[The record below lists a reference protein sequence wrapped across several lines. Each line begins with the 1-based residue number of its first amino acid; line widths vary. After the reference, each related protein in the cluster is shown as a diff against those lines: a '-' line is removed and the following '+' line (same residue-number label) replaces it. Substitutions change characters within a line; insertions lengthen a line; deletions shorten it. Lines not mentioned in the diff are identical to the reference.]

1 MYIMKKTLL
10 LSLITLSGVIAAC
23 APSSPSGNGEGEL
36 YELLHVHP
44 TAEAAETMATNF
56 NIELIDYTRYGIATY
71 TTRSEE
77 QYESLLRTLGFAPN
91 NQHEIDPDYE
101 ATEIITND
109 HYFADQYALTYTGIS
124 DAWAITEGS
133 PDVVVAVIDTGV
145 DIYHPELIS
154 SIASTGY
161 NSYFGQEGL
170 EFVLDDRGHGT
181 QVTGVIAADKN
192 NNIGIAGA
200 APEVTILPIK
210 ANTILYDS
218 TGKATP
224 TSSFRDSSVINGIMY
239 AIENG
244 ADIINISIGSST
256 YNALVQQAVAA
267 AEAAGILV
275 VAAAGNNGG
284 TNNTESTRSRYMYP
298 ASYEYTI
305 SAASV
310 SDNMLRSFFST
321 YNDKVDLAAPGHNI
335 VTTTRDGHYTVVSGT
350 SFASP
355 YIAAMAAMLKSVY
368 PEMTP
373 ADIRAKLISTAID
386 AGAAGYDVEYGH
398 GIANIY
404 QALSSDMATIS
415 FNTMG
420 GTTIPT
426 MKVIPGSTIELPEDP
441 LKEHHTFAGWY
452 KDTGYTVPFTSGMVV
467 ESSMILYAKW
477 SANNYTVNYYDEA
490 LVGTESVKY
499 GNLLLNAPTLTKAGS
514 EFIGWY
520 TYGGVKY
527 DFSKTPTSDLELYAR
542 WSTKAYSI
550 IYMNHDG
557 SVYEE
562 FTYEY
567 GSDLISHEHPAG
579 PLKDYYDFAG
589 WNGTVP
595 STMPANNIVI
605 TPEYTK
611 RIGMVYV
618 TITITTVYEDGSE
631 EVVVIEVP
639 EDQVDEIIDQYGDSA
654 TVSD

>member
-1 MYIMKKTLL
+1 MNKNKLA
-10 LSLITLSGVIAAC
+10 VIAILAVAGLASC
-23 APSSPSGNGEGEL
+23 GNRQQEE

-44 TAEAAETMATNF
+44 TVESANIMATNF
-56 NIELIDYTRYGIATY
+56 NIELKDYTRYGIATY
-71 TTRSEE
+71 STKSKD
-77 QYESLLRTLGFAPN
+77 QYDSLLKTLGFAPN
-91 NQHEIDPDYE
+91 NENQLDPEFEVAEIV
-101 ATEIITND
+101 TND
-109 HYFADQYALTYTGIS
+109 EYFKDQYALTFTGIS
-124 DAWAITEGS
+124 DAWSITEGS
-133 PDVVVAVIDTGV
+133 PDVTIAVIDTGI

-170 EFVLDDRGHGT
+170 EYVLDDRGHGT

-210 ANTILYDS
+210 ANTILIDS

-224 TSSFRDSSVINGIMY
+224 TSSFRDSSIIDGILY
-239 AIENG
+239 AIEQG
-244 ADIINISIGSST
+244 ADIINISVANTS
-256 YNALVQQAVAA
+256 YNPLVQQAINQ
-267 AEAAGILV
+267 AEAAGVLV
-275 VAAAGNNGG
+275 VAASGNTGKQQ
-284 TNNTESTRSRYMYP
+284 YVYP
-298 ASYEYTI
+298 ASLDY
-305 SAASV
+305 SLSVGSV
-310 SDNMLRSFFST
+310 SNDMTKSFFT
-321 YNDKVDLAAPGHNI
+321 TFNDKLDVMAPGHNI
-335 VTTTRDGHYTVVSGT
+335 VTTTRGGHYTVISGT
-350 SFASP
+350 SFSSP
-355 YIAAMAAMLKSVY
+355 YVAAMAAMLKSVY

-373 ADIRAKLISTAID
+373 ADIRTKLRETAID
-386 AGAAGYDVEYGH
+386 AGTPGYDINYGY

-404 QALSSDMATIS
+404 QALSSDMATVS

-426 MKVIPGSTIELPEDP
+426 MKVIPGSSIELPNSP

-477 SANNYTVNYYDEA
+477 TANIYTINYYNEV
-490 LVGTESVKY
+490 LVGSESVKY
-499 GNLLLNAPTLTKAGS
+499 GNLLINAPALTKAGS

-542 WSTKAYSI
+542 WSTKSYSI

-579 PLKDYYDFAG
+579 PSKDYYDFAD
-589 WNGTVP
+589 WKGTVP
-595 STMPANNIVI
+595 LTMPANNIVI

-639 EDQVDEIIDQYGDSA
+639 EDQVDKIIAQYGGSA
-654 TVSD
+654 TIND